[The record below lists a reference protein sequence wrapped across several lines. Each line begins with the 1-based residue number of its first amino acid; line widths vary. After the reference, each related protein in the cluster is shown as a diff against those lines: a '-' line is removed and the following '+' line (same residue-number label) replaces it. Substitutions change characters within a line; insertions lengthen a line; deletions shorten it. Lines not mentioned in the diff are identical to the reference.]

1 MRNKMLMGTIVVGGF
16 MTLGTAGVGA
26 QTVAPYGTT
35 PPTVAPTT
43 VVTAT
48 VAPTTTVK
56 IVGAISP
63 AVAGVEVAA
72 DPALAGSRLPVTGGD
87 ISALGALGLA
97 GLGLIGVR
105 SARRRTAQN

>member
-1 MRNKMLMGTIVVGGF
+1 MRNKMLMGTIVVGGLLA
-16 MTLGTAGVGA
+16 LGTAGAGA

-43 VVTAT
+43 VAPTT

-56 IVGAISP
+56 LVGAISP
-63 AVAGVEVAA
+63 AVAGVEIAA
-72 DPALAGSRLPVTGGD
+72 DPGLAGSRLPVTGGD
-87 ISALGALGLA
+87 ISALGVLGLA

-105 SARRRTAQN
+105 AGRRRTAQN